1 MSTVAAAP
9 RRAQILIAADRLPTR
24 VGLRLALEP
33 EADCTEATDADSAV
47 DAAERDHPDVCVV
60 DLAAPSQRLRAA
72 SEIAAKSPSSAVIVI
87 TALLDEAEFLALVR
101 AGAAGYLPETVDPA
115 RLPHVVRDVMR
126 GETAVPRR
134 FVSRLVAELRGRDRR
149 RNVILPEARRVVL
162 TSREWEVVELLQ
174 RGIDTRGIA
183 LSLGISQVTVRRH
196 LSSVE
201 QKLDV
206 SSRRELLDLLA

>member
-1 MSTVAAAP
+1 
-9 RRAQILIAADRLPTR
+9 
-24 VGLRLALEP
+24 
-33 EADCTEATDADSAV
+33 
-47 DAAERDHPDVCVV
+47 
-60 DLAAPSQRLRAA
+60 
-72 SEIAAKSPSSAVIVI
+72 
-87 TALLDEAEFLALVR
+87 
-101 AGAAGYLPETVDPA
+101 
-115 RLPHVVRDVMR
+115 MR

-201 QKLDV
+201 QKLHV